1 MATIT
6 LTSNNQSKID
16 LFIALAKELRV
27 KCTSLMEQESYP
39 EIDKSLSEIDNGQVH
54 HFSSFE
60 DFKHE
65 MQGLCTK

>member
-16 LFIALAKELRV
+16 LLIALAKELKV
-27 KCTSLMEQESYP
+27 KCSSIIEQDCYP

-54 HFSSFE
+54 HFNSFE
-60 DFKHE
+60 DFKNE
-65 MQGLCTK
+65 MKQLCTK